1 MSEHPVL
8 IVDAMNLFVRSY
20 AAYPQITS
28 NGEQFGG
35 CIGFLKTLSRLTSEI
50 QPSAV
55 YICWEAGGSQR
66 RRSLFSGY
74 KLGRRPEKLNRS
86 IYDDDLP
93 DTDNNR
99 KHQNI
104 ALLKMLKCVPVCQI
118 YVTDCEGDDVI
129 AYLSRGPMHNVSKVI
144 VSSDKDLYQLLD
156 DKTRIYSLHK
166 KAYVVESNVLE
177 QFRVTAQNF
186 ALAKAL
192 CGDASDNIPGVK
204 GIGFKKVS
212 TLFPF
217 LGNANDVILDD
228 VFGYCHTHL
237 DESSLYKRVLENE
250 DIIKRN
256 WRLVYL
262 DGGMLAPSQQT
273 QVDQTIAGFVPCSN
287 KVTLIR
293 QLIKEGIGDFD
304 VDRFFYPFVCIE
316 GLQHAGA
323 SE

>member
-1 MSEHPVL
+1 MSDHPVL
-8 IVDAMNLFVRSY
+8 IIDAMNLFVRSW
-20 AAYPQITS
+20 AAYPQMTS

-35 CIGFLKTLSRLTSEI
+35 CIGFLKTLSKITAEV
-50 QPSAV
+50 QPSAI

-66 RRSLFSGY
+66 RRSLFSEY
-74 KLGRRPEKLNRS
+74 KLGRRPEKLNRF
-86 IYDDDLP
+86 YQDDIP
-93 DTDNNR
+93 DTEDNR

-104 ALLKMLKCVPVCQI
+104 ALLKMLKCAPVCQI

-129 AYLSRGPMHNVSKVI
+129 AYLSRGPMRNVQKVI
-144 VSSDKDLYQLLD
+144 ASSDKDLFQLLD
-156 DKTRIYSLHK
+156 DRTKIYNLHK
-166 KAYVVESNVLE
+166 KTYVVASDVLE
-177 QFRVTAQNF
+177 QFRVTAENF

-192 CGDASDNIPGVK
+192 CGDPSDNIPGVK

-228 VFGYCHTHL
+228 VFSYCHTHS
-237 DESSLYKRVLENE
+237 DESRLYTRVLENE
-250 DIIKRN
+250 DLIKRN

-262 DGGMLAPSQQT
+262 DGGMLSASQQT
-273 QVDQTIAGFVPCSN
+273 HVDQMIMNFVPSMD
-287 KVTLIR
+287 KMTLIR

-316 GLQHAGA
+316 NLQHAGA
-323 SE
+323 DT